1 MMRVRLQV
9 TGYRL
14 QLILALIVIV
24 MPAACEERDSAG
36 LLVVR
41 RSVSAAEGVEI
52 ALANNP
58 TIAARRAAVAAFAAR
73 ADAAG
78 SMTKLQLAT
87 TTFLTKASDQMIL
100 ASSPGVE
107 PANITMAPGRA
118 RASQNFMLM
127 YPLFTGG
134 RLRSEELA
142 ARSEIG
148 SASAEVV
155 MAELDIALAA
165 KIAYDQSLL
174 ARSYVEA
181 YTRRVDE
188 SKERV
193 RIAEEAY
200 ESGKIARYDLLRNRT
215 DLADAQQQ
223 LINSER
229 DTQIADADL
238 KRVLGVS
245 QDSDLSLSD
254 KLDSKPP
261 AVILSAAKNLALSK
275 PVILSAAKNPA
286 LSKPVILSGAKN
298 PGPGGQILR
307 DAQNDLAEALAHRP
321 ELASARSMVSAAEAK
336 LRAAKAT
343 YLPQVYAVAM
353 QDLGAIEDET
363 PGHGSLIGLTASLPI
378 LDGGLRKSNLDEAR
392 ADLDRATAEQRDAVL
407 NVSRDVSASSA
418 EVNAAAKNV
427 PLSRAAVEQAEEDY
441 RVIKMRYD
449 AGKSINV
456 EVLDA
461 LAALVRAQTNYADAL
476 YQHSVARSKLARAI
490 GRR

>member
-148 SASAEVV
+148 SASAEAV

-174 ARSYVEA
+174 AGSYVEA

-254 KLDSKPP
+254 KLDSKPQ
-261 AVILSAAKNLALSK
+261 A
-275 PVILSAAKNPA
+275 VILSAAKNPA